1 MRLWNT
7 VELSAEANVEDGKR
21 FEKELALMKE
31 KRLAETS
38 KKFYEDLQE
47 ERESSKSLMNVFGLL
62 TLQDRILSVLL

>member
-7 VELSAEANVEDGKR
+7 VELSAEANVEDDKR